1 MKEIVSFLL
10 VIALFYELYH
20 LMNYYLKIKK
30 KYPLVEITNTAI
42 LFLVASFVFV
52 KFNFINYIISCI
64 SLLYIL
70 SLKFNLKFKK
80 INYDYVIITVI
91 TLISFYQLNIFLIA
105 SSLILIYMIYSKDIS
120 YIREVDF
127 DLKPHHY
134 SMLTKKEFYEKIN
147 EDISFL
153 NITSLDENLSK
164 ELKEKLFLI
173 RKFLKDPE
181 IVYADEKEYNLLK
194 NIKVDVIQ
202 NLVNKLNNRD
212 LLYSFNPKNYQI
224 QKEDFERNN
233 DIDKYFNKKYKF
245 RILKLFDSMCVKT
258 GKIEEIEMD
267 HFLIPKS
274 RGGNFILLHKDGYLL
289 INAVPLT
296 KSVNLDKKDDYGFNY
311 FSSDEV
317 SLILKKLEKI
327 NILLNKD
334 KKIRKLLSDRFN
346 K

>member
-1 MKEIVSFLL
+1 MKEIVSFFL

-30 KYPLVEITNTAI
+30 KYPLVEIKNIAI
-42 LFLVASFVFV
+42 LCLVASFVFV
-52 KFNFINYIISCI
+52 KFNTINYIVSCV

-70 SLKFNLKFKK
+70 SLKFNIKLKK
-80 INYDYVIITVI
+80 IKYDYIIILVI
-91 TLISFYQLNIFLIA
+91 TLISFYQMNVFLIV
-105 SSLILIYMIYSKDIS
+105 SSLILIYMAYSKDIS
-120 YIREVDF
+120 YLREIDF

-134 SMLTKKEFYEKIN
+134 SMLIRKEFYKKIN
-147 EDISFL
+147 NDISFL
-153 NITSLDENLSK
+153 NIVSLDESLSK
-164 ELKEKLFLI
+164 ELKKELDLI

-194 NIKVDVIQ
+194 KIKVNAVQ
-202 NLVNKLNNRD
+202 NLVDKLNSRD
-212 LLYSFNPKNYQI
+212 LLYSFNPNNYQI

-289 INAVPLT
+289 INAIPLT

-317 SLILKKLEKI
+317 SSILKKLEKI

-334 KKIRKLLSDRFN
+334 KKIRILLSDRFN